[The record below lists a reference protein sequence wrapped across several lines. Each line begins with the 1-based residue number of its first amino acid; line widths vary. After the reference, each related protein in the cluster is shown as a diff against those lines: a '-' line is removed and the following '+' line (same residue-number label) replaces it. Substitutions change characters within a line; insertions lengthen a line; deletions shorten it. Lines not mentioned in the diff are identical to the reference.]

1 MTILNEKYTL
11 NNGVQ
16 VPKLGFGTWLIDN
29 DKVATAVQ
37 QAADIGYRHFD
48 TAQAYGNEEGVGA
61 GLKASGLNRDEFFV
75 TTKVQ
80 AEFKDYETVKNSID
94 ESLQKLGLDY
104 VDLLLIH
111 APEPWAEFHG
121 ENHYFKENLEVWRAM
136 EEAVQDGKVRAIGVS
151 NFKQADL
158 TNILENSSIRPAVNQ
173 LLTHIGNTSF
183 DLLEQAKQND
193 VLVEAYSPVAHG
205 EILKNEQIKQMA
217 AKYQVSV
224 PQLAIRYCLELGTLP
239 LPKSETPE
247 HIADN
252 AAVDFK
258 IDAADME
265 ILKNLPQFKDYG
277 DSSDF
282 PVFSGK

>member
-11 NNGVQ
+11 NNGVKI
-16 VPKLGFGTWLIDN
+16 PKLGFDTWLIDN

-37 QAADIGYRHFD
+37 QAARIGYRHFD
-48 TAQAYGNEEGVGA
+48 TAQAYGNEESVGA
-61 GLKASGLNRDEFFV
+61 GLKATGLNRDDLFV

-80 AEFKDYETVKNSID
+80 AEFKDYSTVKKSID
-94 ESLQKLGLDY
+94 ESLQKLGLNY

-136 EEAVQDGKVRAIGVS
+136 EEAVQAGKVRAIGGS
-151 NFKQADL
+151 NFLQTDL
-158 TNILENSSIRPAVNQ
+158 TNILKNSSVKPAVNQ

-183 DLLEQAKQND
+183 ELLKQAQENNI
-193 VLVEAYSPVAHG
+193 LVEAYSPVAHG
-205 EILKNEQIKQMA
+205 EILQNKQIKQMA
-217 AKYQVSV
+217 DKYQVSI

-239 LPKSETPE
+239 LPKSENPE
-247 HIADN
+247 HIANN
-252 AAVDFK
+252 ADVDFK
-258 IDAADME
+258 ISTADLQV
-265 ILKNLPQFKDYG
+265 LKKIPQFKDYG
-277 DSSDF
+277 NSSDF

>member
-29 DKVATAVQ
+29 DKVAIAVQ
-37 QAADIGYRHFD
+37 QAAELGYRHFD

>member
-11 NNGVQ
+11 NNGVEI
-16 VPKLGFGTWLIDN
+16 PKLGFGTWLIDN
-29 DKVATAVQ
+29 DKVAMAVQ
-37 QAADIGYRHFD
+37 QAAELGYRHFD
-48 TAQAYGNEEGVGA
+48 TAQAYGNEEGVGV
-61 GLKASGLNRDEFFV
+61 GLKASGLNRDEIFV

-94 ESLQKLGLDY
+94 ESLQKLELDY

-136 EEAVQDGKVRAIGVS
+136 EEAVRDGKVRAIGVS
-151 NFKQADL
+151 NFKQVDL
-158 TNILENSSIRPAVNQ
+158 TNILENGAIKPAVNQ

-205 EILKNEQIKQMA
+205 EILQNEQIKQMA

>member
-11 NNGVQ
+11 NNGKKI
-16 VPKLGFGTWLIDN
+16 PKLGFGTWLIDN
-29 DKVATAVQ
+29 HQVVENVQ
-37 QAADIGYRHFD
+37 QAAKIGYRHFD
-48 TAQAYGNEEGVGA
+48 TAQAYGNEEGVGQ
-61 GLKASGLNRDEFFV
+61 GLKASGIPREQLFI

-80 AEFKDYETVKNSID
+80 AEFKDYQTVKQSID

-104 VDLLLIH
+104 LDLLLIH

-136 EEAVQDGKVRAIGVS
+136 EEAVKDGKVRSIGIS
-151 NFKQADL
+151 NFEKADL
-158 TNILENSSIRPAVNQ
+158 TNILENCSIKPVVNQ

-183 DLLEQAKQND
+183 DLLAQAKENNI
-193 VLVEAYSPVAHG
+193 LVEAYSPVAHG
-205 EILKNEQIKQMA
+205 KLLSDKLMKQMA
-217 AKYQVSV
+217 DKYHVSV

-239 LPKSETPE
+239 LPKSENPA

-258 IDAADME
+258 ISAADVQK
-265 ILKNLPQFKDYG
+265 LKDISPFQDYG
-277 DSSDF
+277 NASDF

>member
-11 NNGVQ
+11 NNGIEI
-16 VPKLGFGTWLIDN
+16 PKLGFGTWLIDN
-29 DKVATAVQ
+29 DKAATAVQ
-37 QAADIGYRHFD
+37 QAAKLGYRHFD

-61 GLKASGLNRDEFFV
+61 GLKASGLNRDEVFV

-80 AEFKDYETVKNSID
+80 AEFKDYDSVKNSID

-121 ENHYFKENLEVWRAM
+121 AKHYFKENLEVWRAM
-136 EEAVQDGKVRAIGVS
+136 EEAVQAGKAQAIGVS
-151 NFKQADL
+151 NFQQEDL
-158 TNILENSSIRPAVNQ
+158 TNILENGSIRPAVNQ

-183 DLLEQAKQND
+183 DLLEQGKQND

-205 EILKNEQIKQMA
+205 EILQNEQIKQMA

-252 AAVDFK
+252 AAIDFK

-277 DSSDF
+277 DSSAF

>member
-16 VPKLGFGTWLIDN
+16 IPKLGFGTWLIDN

-37 QAADIGYRHFD
+37 QAAELGYRHFD
-48 TAQAYGNEEGVGA
+48 TAQAYGNEEGVGI
-61 GLKASGLNRDEFFV
+61 GLKASGLNRDEIFV

-94 ESLQKLGLDY
+94 ESLQKLELDY

-158 TNILENSSIRPAVNQ
+158 TNILENGSIKPAVNQ

-193 VLVEAYSPVAHG
+193 ILVEAYSPVAHG
-205 EILKNEQIKQMA
+205 EILKNGQIKQMA

>member
-1 MTILNEKYTL
+1 MGI
-11 NNGVQ
+11 
-16 VPKLGFGTWLIDN
+16 
-29 DKVATAVQ
+29 
-37 QAADIGYRHFD
+37 
-48 TAQAYGNEEGVGA
+48 
-61 GLKASGLNRDEFFV
+61 GLKASGLNRDEIFV

-94 ESLQKLGLDY
+94 ESLQKLELDY

-158 TNILENSSIRPAVNQ
+158 TNILENGSIKPAVNQ

-193 VLVEAYSPVAHG
+193 ILVEAYSPVAHG
-205 EILKNEQIKQMA
+205 EILKNGQIKQMA

>member
-37 QAADIGYRHFD
+37 QAAELGYRHFD

-80 AEFKDYETVKNSID
+80 AEFKDYETAKNSID

-121 ENHYFKENLEVWRAM
+121 ENHYFKENLAVWRAM
-136 EEAVQDGKVRAIGVS
+136 EEAVQAGTVRAIGVS

-158 TNILENSSIRPAVNQ
+158 TNILENGSIKPAVNQ

-193 VLVEAYSPVAHG
+193 ILVEAYSPVAHG